1 MKLRI
6 LGIDPGSVVTGFGLI
21 EVDGQRLRAVDY
33 GVVRAKAEDHCAR
46 LEEIFTGIGA
56 VCAGG
61 SPDEIA
67 IESVFV
73 NRNAASALKL
83 GQARAAALCATF
95 ATGGSVHEYAPR
107 QIKQSVV
114 GTGGAEK
121 GQVQLMMTT
130 LLQLPEPP
138 AADAADALAVAVCH
152 ANRRGTARLLKQV
165 ADL

>member
-21 EVDGQRLRAVDY
+21 EVEGQQLRVVDY
-33 GVVRAKAEDHCAR
+33 GVVRARAEDHCSR
-46 LEEIFTGIGA
+46 LEEIYSGIGA
-56 VCAGG
+56 VCAKGA
-61 SPDEIA
+61 PDEIA

-73 NRNAASALKL
+73 SRNAASALKL

-95 ATGGSVHEYAPR
+95 ASGGSIHEYAPR

-121 GQVQLMMTT
+121 GQVQLMMRT
-130 LLQLPEPP
+130 LLRLEQSPP
-138 AADAADALAVAVCH
+138 ADAADALAVAVCH
-152 ANRRGTARLLKQV
+152 ANRRGTARLLQQAV
-165 ADL
+165 GR

>member
-21 EVDGQRLRAVDY
+21 EVDGQRLSALDY
-33 GVVRAKAEDHCAR
+33 GVVRARAEDHCAR
-46 LEEIFTGIGA
+46 LEEIFSGIAA
-56 VCAGG
+56 VCAEGAP
-61 SPDEIA
+61 SEIA

-73 NRNAASALKL
+73 SRNAASALKL

-95 ATGGSVHEYAPR
+95 ATGGTIHEYAPR

-121 GQVQLMMTT
+121 GQVQLMMRT
-130 LLQLPEPP
+130 LLQLPESPR
-138 AADAADALAVAVCH
+138 ADAADALAVAVCH
-152 ANRRGTARLLKQV
+152 ANRRATARLFKRV